1 MRRVTTRRLLG
12 SAVLGGVLLASCS
25 SGTDNNNVFEP
36 SIDKMVIT
44 LSPTCTGSGTDYPA
58 TAETNGFAGA
68 TATVGSSLFC
78 VRSTFFKPSGAR
90 ESSLPAKEFALRVST
105 SASTQVLTL
114 PLAFEPTPSKPLQGM
129 LSGLDEGE
137 DVILFFS
144 LYHVSQGHT
153 EIGPYPL
160 KIHRTI
166 DQPPGGGGGGGDL

>member
-1 MRRVTTRRLLG
+1 LLG
-12 SAVLGGVLLASCS
+12 SVVLGGVLLASCS
-25 SGTDNNNVFEP
+25 TGTDNNVFEP

-58 TAETNGFAGA
+58 TAETNGFAGV
-68 TATVGSSLFC
+68 TADVGSSLFC

-90 ESSLPAKEFALRVST
+90 ESSLPSQEFALRVST

-137 DVILFFS
+137 EVIFYFS
-144 LYHVSQGHT
+144 LYHVSQGHS
-153 EIGPYPL
+153 EIGPYAL
-160 KIHRTI
+160 TIHRLAPE
-166 DQPPGGGGGGGDL
+166 PPGGGGGGL